1 MAKSINSFFLFLLL
15 LPSFSAV
22 FAQGSLSGTVK
33 NGGTGETLIGASVLY
48 AQGKGIITD
57 LDGNFIFKELPD
69 GDYTITI
76 SYVGFKTV
84 TQKVKIAG
92 KPVSI
97 LVKLESTDMKEV
109 EIIAD
114 VARSRETP
122 IAFSNLSAQKIQ
134 EEIASRDL
142 PMLLNS
148 TPGVYAT
155 EQGGGMGDSRINIRG
170 FDQRNVAVMVD
181 GVPVNDM
188 ENGQVYWSNWDGLA
202 DITRSMQVQRGLGA
216 SKLAI
221 QSVGGTINIITK
233 GIEAKKN
240 IFVKQEVG
248 NNTMIKTS
256 AGFNTGRLKG
266 GWGITGAGSYKKGD
280 GWTDQTYF
288 EAWSYFIKI
297 QKQFGKHLISL
308 SANGAPQVHG
318 QRQSRVPVA
327 IYSRELAEKLGVN
340 VDSILNNTPN
350 SSASTAA
357 FSNYTTAYQGPRGP
371 RFNPGW
377 GTYYDQDSVN
387 QSINPN
393 TNYYHKPQFNLSHFY
408 TINSKLSLSTVAYVS
423 IGRGG
428 GTAFNSYS
436 NFTRDSTTGQYNFSQ
451 AYKNNT
457 TVIDPIYSTTDTKSN
472 QFIRASVNNHMW
484 YGAMSTLD
492 YHNDKGFSLLG
503 GIDLRSYRGSHY
515 QEVNDLFGGDYVVS
529 ASNQLAPKPL
539 APGDPNFASRMQRVG
554 DKVNYNNDGFVRWA
568 GSFLQAEWKKG
579 FFSFFVNGSFSYT
592 GFKREDYFR
601 KKDLIIGDSTF
612 SEVVGWGDTL
622 NYINDGGVI
631 KAEVLS
637 PNETATFNGTRYTMD
652 SKEARYNTNDFKWF
666 PGYTLKTGL
675 NYNVNEFNNVFVNA
689 GILSIAPRYALFYTN
704 TSNISF
710 PDAKQQFI
718 YAAELGYGY
727 KRKKFAAN
735 VNGYYTYWENKPPQ
749 SFANITYQGDQY
761 SYQLQG
767 LNTVHTGVE
776 VDFTGILIK
785 NLEYEGLASIGDWQY
800 KKGGSAYLF
809 DNNGTLTDTLQIQ
822 ANGVHVGDAAQIQFA
837 GGLRYEP
844 FKGFY
849 VKTRFTYFDKNFAN
863 LDPMTLL
870 PVLDGTGAVVKDN
883 SNHESWRMPSYYF
896 IDFYTGYNFKF
907 AKMNFTLNASII
919 NILDRIYITDGIN
932 GVNFD
937 AASSSAYISQGRR
950 FNLGLK
956 VSF

>member
-1 MAKSINSFFLFLLL
+1 MEKSIKYFLFFLLL
-15 LPSFSAV
+15 LPSFSTV

-57 LDGNFIFKELPD
+57 IDGNFLFKELPD

-122 IAFSNLSAQKIQ
+122 IAFSNLTAQKIQ

-188 ENGQVYWSNWDGLA
+188 ENGQVYWSNWDGLS

-248 NNTMIKTS
+248 NNAMIKTS

-266 GWGITGAGSYKKGD
+266 GWGITGAGSYKKGN

-350 SSASTAA
+350 QASSTAG
-357 FSNYTTAYQGPRGP
+357 FTNYTTATQGPRGP

-377 GTYYDQDSVN
+377 GTYYDQDSLK
-387 QSINPN
+387 QTINPN

-436 NFTRDSTTGQYNFSQ
+436 NFTRDSTTGQYDFSQ

-529 ASNQLAPKPL
+529 SANQLAPKPL
-539 APGDPNFASRMQRVG
+539 APGDPNFSYRMQRVG

-622 NYINDGGVI
+622 NYVNDGGAV

-637 PNETATFNGTRYTMD
+637 PGEEATFNGTRYTMD
-652 SKEARYNTNDFKWF
+652 SQEARYNTNDFKWF

>member
-1 MAKSINSFFLFLLL
+1 MENFFKKISFLFIILVSNSLG
-15 LPSFSAV
+15 FS
-22 FAQGSLSGTVK
+22 QGSIKGTVK
-33 NGGTGETLIGASVLY
+33 NGDTGETLIGASVLY
-48 AQGKGIITD
+48 GPGKGTVTD
-57 LDGNFIFKELPD
+57 LDGNFLIKDLPN
-69 GDYTITI
+69 GDYTISI
-76 SYVGFKTV
+76 SYVGFV
-84 TQKVKIAG
+84 TQSQKVKIAD
-92 KPVSI
+92 KTQTFI
-97 LVKLESTDMKEV
+97 IKLESTSMKEV

-122 IAFSNLSAQKIQ
+122 VAFSNLNAQRIQ
-134 EEIASRDL
+134 EESASRDL

-188 ENGQVYWSNWDGLA
+188 ENGQVFWSNWDGLS

-248 NNTMIKTS
+248 NNAMIKTS

-266 GWGITGAGSYKKGD
+266 GWGITGAGSYKKGN

-288 EAWSYFIKI
+288 EAWSYFIKV

-308 SANGAPQVHG
+308 SANGSPQVHG

-350 SSASTAA
+350 QSSSSAG
-357 FSNYTTAYQGPRGP
+357 FSNYTTATQGPRGP

-377 GTYYDQDSVN
+377 GSYMDENGN
-387 QSINPN
+387 QQTLNPN

-408 TINSKLSLSTVAYVS
+408 SIKPKLTLSTVAYLS

-436 NFTRDSTTGQYNFSQ
+436 NFTRDSTNGQYDFTKQ
-451 AYKNNT
+451 YANNSS
-457 TVIDPIYSTTDTKSN
+457 VIDPIYSTTETKSN
-472 QFIRASVNNHMW
+472 QFIRSSVNNHMW
-484 YGAMSTLD
+484 YGLMSSLD
-492 YHNDKGFSLLG
+492 YHNEKGFSLLG

-515 QEVNDLFGGDYVVS
+515 QEVNNLFGGDYVISS
-529 ASNQLAPKPL
+529 ANQLAPKPL
-539 APGDPNFASRMQRVG
+539 APGDPNFAARMQRVG

-568 GSFLQAEWKKG
+568 GTFLQAEWKKG
-579 FFSFFVNGSFSYT
+579 LFTFFINGSFSYT

-612 SEVVGWGDTL
+612 KEIVGWGDTL
-622 NYINDGGVI
+622 NYSNNGGVV

-637 PNETATFNGTRYTMD
+637 PGDSATFVGTRYD
-652 SKEARYNTNDFKWF
+652 VNSKEARYNTNEFKWF

-675 NYNVNEFNNVFVNA
+675 NYNLNEFNNVFINA

-710 PDAKQQFI
+710 PDAKQQYI

-735 VNGYYTYWENKPPQ
+735 VNGYYTYWQNKPPQ

-767 LNTVHTGVE
+767 LNTVHTGFE
-776 VDFTGILIK
+776 VDFNTVITKKLDF
-785 NLEYEGLASIGDWQY
+785 EGLVSWGDWQY
-800 KKGGSAYLF
+800 KKGGDAYLF
-809 DNNGTLTDTLQIQ
+809 DNNGTLTDTLRIQ
-822 ANGVHVGDAAQIQFA
+822 ANGVHVGDAAQFQLASGF
-837 GGLRYEP
+837 RYEP

-849 VKTRFTYFDKNFAN
+849 LKARITYFDKNYAN
-863 LDPMTLL
+863 LDPLTLL

-883 SNHESWRMPSYYF
+883 SNHESWKMPSYYF
-896 IDFYTGYNFKF
+896 LDLYTGYNFKF

-937 AASSSAYISQGRR
+937 AATSSAYISQGRR